1 MATTRAP
8 TDTTATGAE
17 AATAVPDAEQVAA
30 MLLTAEDLGAG
41 WTVNVGPA
49 DGPDLSNGVI
59 RRRPVI
65 SYPARSSAE
74 AADPAPAA
82 AVEAIDWLAF
92 RQLDLAVAD
101 PIAPPEDRTV
111 TWIFA
116 QELGRRRRTR
126 RYHSSPSLRCADGL
140 AACFGEIPAGEEGP
154 GTATTLD
161 VGTSGEDTAGVLTT
175 IEEAGGWAEWRL
187 HTVVV
192 RQGPCS
198 SSSPSSRSVPAP
210 IRNWTPRTSSASPG
224 PRRPVCRRVRDP
236 GPRRQASPC
245 RGHLRRPDSTREE
258 VTMANKNGEPV
269 AADGSCDCS
278 GPPTAGSTGG
288 PAGGSA
294 CGAPVARA
302 GERCG

>member
-1 MATTRAP
+1 MRKHHSRAAATALAVVVSLAAAGGCGDDASTGP
-8 TDTTATGAE
+8 DTTATGAE

-59 RRRPVI
+59 PSEAGDLVPRPELC
-65 SYPARSSAE
+65 E

-101 PIAPPEDRTV
+101 PIAPPEDRTGHL
-111 TWIFA
+111 IFA
-116 QELGRRRRTR
+116 QELIAAGEPAATTQ
-126 RYHSSPSLRCADGL
+126 SFVALRDGL

-192 RQGPCS
+192 RQGP
-198 SSSPSSRSVPAP
+198 VLVVLTVVE
-210 IRNWTPRTSSASPG
+210 I
-224 PRRPVCRRVRDP
+224 
-236 GPRRQASPC
+236 
-245 RGHLRRPDSTREE
+245 
-258 VTMANKNGEPV
+258 
-269 AADGSCDCS
+269 
-278 GPPTAGSTGG
+278 
-288 PAGGSA
+288 
-294 CGAPVARA
+294 RA
-302 GERCG
+302 GTDPQLDTEDIVGITRAASARLPEGP